1 MDDILEEIVGDIIDE
16 EGEEEDMFTRFKNG
30 IYIFDAQIHLDDM
43 EDILRSELTSE
54 KDDFETLGG
63 LIYDT
68 TEHLPTVG
76 ERIIFKNLELTV
88 HSVQNNRIKKVR
100 VKVKE
105 IKNNSM

>member
-1 MDDILEEIVGDIIDE
+1 
-16 EGEEEDMFTRFKNG
+16 
-30 IYIFDAQIHLDDM
+30 M

-63 LIYDT
+63 LIYHT